1 MQFNSV
7 AYIAFLLVVVV
18 TYYMAARTYSHQRLL
33 ILIASAFFY
42 AFWSAIFLAHLVG
55 VLLFNYCVSVY
66 ILSAASQSAK
76 RRLLALGITV
86 DLANLFVFKY
96 AGLAVATS
104 NGLME
109 LFGWSDLLLPKI
121 TVFLP
126 LAISFY
132 TFSVISY
139 LVDIYRDQQIRA
151 SGPLDFLFYAM
162 FFPHLIAGP
171 ILRKHEF
178 FPQCENKTL
187 VWENIR
193 YGTER
198 ILIGLFQK
206 AVIADNLAIIVDH
219 GYSKYAALS
228 VAEMYVVLV
237 AYSFQIFFDFAGYS
251 AIAIGSAR
259 LFGYVFP
266 ENFNT
271 PYVGANISDFWRRWH
286 MTLSRWI
293 RDYIYIPLG
302 GSRGSKRSAHVN
314 VLVTMG
320 LAGLWHGASWN
331 FAVWGLYHGAG
342 LVIHH
347 WFEESNLRRVIC
359 QSLPSAL
366 YNGIMVLLTFHI
378 VTFGWVLFR
387 AHDFSTAWGIY
398 EKFGEWGLSALSLNP
413 AYVLKSYG
421 FTSLLLYGLYVLL
434 RRQPAIRVVVA
445 EIPRRRVMVYGI
457 ALALILVL
465 APLHTDPF
473 IYFRF

>member
-1 MQFNSV
+1 MQFNSI
-7 AYIAFLLVVVV
+7 AYIAFLVIVLA
-18 TYYMAARTYSHQRLL
+18 TYYMAARTYSLQRLL

-42 AFWSAIFLAHLVG
+42 AFWSTIFLAHLVG
-55 VLLFNYCVSVY
+55 VLLFNYWISVF
-66 ILSAASQSAK
+66 ILRATSQSAK
-76 RRLLALGITV
+76 CRLLVLGITV
-86 DLANLFVFKY
+86 DLGNLFVFKY
-96 AGLAVATS
+96 AGLAAATS
-104 NGLME
+104 NGFMD

-139 LVDIYRDQQIRA
+139 LVDIFRDQRVKA
-151 SGPLDFLFYAM
+151 SGQLDFLFYAM

-178 FPQCENKTL
+178 FPQCGNKSL
-187 VWENIR
+187 VWDNIR
-193 YGTER
+193 YGIER

-219 GYSKYAALS
+219 GYSNYAALS
-228 VAEMYVVLV
+228 MAEMYVVLV
-237 AYSFQIFFDFAGYS
+237 AYAFQIFFDFAGYS

-271 PYVGANISDFWRRWH
+271 PYLGTNISDFWRRWH

-302 GSRGSKRSAHVN
+302 GSKGSKLSAHVN
-314 VLVTMG
+314 LLVTMG

-331 FAVWGLYHGAG
+331 FLVWGLYHGTG

-347 WFEESNLRRVIC
+347 WFEESKLRHVIC
-359 QSLPSAL
+359 QSFPSAL
-366 YNGIMVLLTFHI
+366 YNGIMVLLTFHF

-387 AHDFSTAWGIY
+387 AHDFSTAWDIY
-398 EKFGEWGLSALSLNP
+398 QKFGEWGSSALSLNP
-413 AYVLKSYG
+413 AYLLKSYG
-421 FTSLLLYGLYVLL
+421 FTSLLLYGLFALL
-434 RRQPAIRVVVA
+434 RRPPAIRAVVA

>member
-1 MQFNSV
+1 MQFNTV

-18 TYYMAARTYSHQRLL
+18 GYYSAARTYSRQRLL
-33 ILIASAFFY
+33 ILIGSACFY

-55 VLLFNYCVSVY
+55 MLLFNYWISVH
-66 ILSAASQSAK
+66 ILNAARNIAK
-76 RRLLALGITV
+76 RRLLVLGITV
-86 DLANLFVFKY
+86 NLGNLFVFKY

-104 NGLME
+104 NDLMKF
-109 LFGWSDLLLPKI
+109 LGWSDLLLPKI

-139 LVDIYRDQQIRA
+139 LVDIYRDQQVRA

-178 FPQCENKTL
+178 FPQCGNKTL
-187 VWENIR
+187 VWHNIR

-219 GYSKYAALS
+219 GYGKYSALS
-228 VAEMYVVLV
+228 MAEMYVVLL
-237 AYSFQIFFDFAGYS
+237 AYSFQIFFDFAGYT

-259 LFGYVFP
+259 IFGYVFP

-302 GSRGSKRSAHVN
+302 GSRGSKLRAQVN
-314 VLVTMG
+314 LLVTMG

-347 WFEESNLRRVIC
+347 WFEESKFRRVIC
-359 QSLPSAL
+359 QSLPLAL
-366 YNGIMVLLTFHI
+366 YHGIMVLLTFHF

-387 AHDFSTAWGIY
+387 ARDISTAWGIY
-398 EKFGEWGLSALSLNP
+398 EKFGDWVPSAVTLDP
-413 AYVLKSYG
+413 AYLLKSYG
-421 FTSLLLYGLYVLL
+421 FTALLLYGLYVLIAG
-434 RRQPAIRVVVA
+434 RPAIRAIFA
-445 EIPRRRVMVYGI
+445 EAPRRRAMVYGI